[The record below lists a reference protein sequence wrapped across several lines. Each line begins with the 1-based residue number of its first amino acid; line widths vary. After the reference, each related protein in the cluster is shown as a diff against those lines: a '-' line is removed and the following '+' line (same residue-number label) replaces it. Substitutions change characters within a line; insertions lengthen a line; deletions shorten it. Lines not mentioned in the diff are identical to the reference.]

1 MHVDVKITSFTSPYD
16 EPFRICFEY
25 ESFTY
30 VSRTFEVRL
39 IYIHIMYSN

>member
-1 MHVDVKITSFTSPYD
+1 MDVDLKITSFTSPYD
-16 EPFRICFEY
+16 EPFIICFEY

-39 IYIHIMYSN
+39 IYINIIYSN